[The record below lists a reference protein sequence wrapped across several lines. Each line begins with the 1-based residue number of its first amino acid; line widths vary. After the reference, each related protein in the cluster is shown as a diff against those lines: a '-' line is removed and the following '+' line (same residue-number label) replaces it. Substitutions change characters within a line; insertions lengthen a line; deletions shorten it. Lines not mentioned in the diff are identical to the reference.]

1 MTQERFT
8 EDEIQDILKSL
19 EPDETAT
26 FQWLMD
32 EIRDRFGAS
41 DRFDANAPAFD
52 ELAKQLASKVR

>member
-1 MTQERFT
+1 MTQDDVT
-8 EDEIQDILKSL
+8 SDEIQDILRSL

-41 DRFDANAPAFD
+41 DRFDANAPAFN
-52 ELAKQLASKVR
+52 ELANQLVSKVR